1 MKILF
6 IHPPVRLNDVPKHIP
21 YGLGLLM
28 SVAES
33 LGHQVAF
40 LDLNALR
47 LSSEAVKE
55 ALSEDRFDVVGIG
68 GLSSQYKF
76 IRPLLRLVRQS
87 QPQALLVAGGG
98 FLTSMPEEMMALC
111 PEIEVGVVGEGE
123 ATLPDVLEHVEDRR
137 WDKVPGVIHRLG
149 GRPART
155 APRKLIADMDEIP
168 YPHYDLI
175 PLETYFE
182 NSPLMFSPESAA
194 ARRRIDILTERGCP
208 RMCTFCEHGGMSRY
222 DLERVYEG
230 SAFDEEPIYRFN
242 SARYT
247 AELVKY
253 LRFRFGVD
261 FVSIL
266 DENMTSYRK
275 RVFELCDEWERAG
288 LAGLVKFGC
297 LGDVGGVTLD
307 MLRRLRE
314 VGCSYISYGG
324 ESASNMILRAVK
336 KNTTVEQMQRAMDW
350 TVQSGIRAVMTFMMG
365 YPDETPQTIH
375 ETMEFWRRN
384 KMIVKPFLITPYP
397 GTELYVRY
405 KRKILAEWGGDLEA
419 FLLSLD
425 DATDMSVNISKHFN
439 DVELLGLQQLMYT
452 QDFVRLRRF
461 AEAKGTPI
469 VEPGAPAVAETAA
482 ARP

>member
-6 IHPPVRLNDVPKHIP
+6 VHPPVRLNDVPKHIP

-28 SVAES
+28 SVAEN

-47 LSSEAVKE
+47 LSTEAVKE
-55 ALSEDRFDVVGIG
+55 AICEDRFDVVGIG

-76 IRPLLRLVRQS
+76 IRPLLRLARQY

-123 ATLPDVLEHVEDRR
+123 ATLPDLLEHVEDRR

-155 APRKLIADMDEIP
+155 APRTLIADMDEIP

-194 ARRRIDILTERGCP
+194 SRRRIDILTERGCP

-230 SAFDEEPIYRFN
+230 GAFNEEPIYRFN

-288 LAGLVKFGC
+288 LAC
-297 LGDVGGVTLD
+297 A
-307 MLRRLRE
+307 R
-314 VGCSYISYGG
+314 S
-324 ESASNMILRAVK
+324 
-336 KNTTVEQMQRAMDW
+336 
-350 TVQSGIRAVMTFMMG
+350 
-365 YPDETPQTIH
+365 
-375 ETMEFWRRN
+375 
-384 KMIVKPFLITPYP
+384 
-397 GTELYVRY
+397 
-405 KRKILAEWGGDLEA
+405 
-419 FLLSLD
+419 
-425 DATDMSVNISKHFN
+425 DARTS
-439 DVELLGLQQLMYT
+439 
-452 QDFVRLRRF
+452 R
-461 AEAKGTPI
+461 
-469 VEPGAPAVAETAA
+469 TAA
-482 ARP
+482 SRPRT

>member
-21 YGLGLLM
+21 YGIGILM
-28 SVAES
+28 SVAEN

-47 LSSEAVKE
+47 ITGEAVKE
-55 ALSEDRFDVVGIG
+55 AICEDRFDVVGIG

-76 IRPLLRLVRQS
+76 IRPLLKLIKQF
-87 QPQALLVAGGG
+87 QPQAVVMAGGG

-111 PEIEVGVVGEGE
+111 PEIDVGVVGEGE
-123 ATLPDVLEHVEDRR
+123 GTLPDLLDHVEDRR
-137 WDKVPGVIHRLG
+137 WDQVAGVIHRLEG
-149 GRPART
+149 KPVRT
-155 APRKLIADMDEIP
+155 APRKLIADMDDIP

-175 PLETYFE
+175 PLEVYFE

-194 ARRRIDILTERGCP
+194 ATRRIDILMERGCP

-230 SAFDEEPIYRFN
+230 GNFGEEPIYRFN
-242 SARYT
+242 SPQYT
-247 AELVKY
+247 VELVKH
-253 LRFRFGVD
+253 LRFRFGID

-266 DENMTSYRK
+266 DENMTTYRK

-307 MLRRLRE
+307 MLKRLRE

-324 ESASNMILRAVK
+324 ESASNMILKAVK
-336 KNTTVEQMQRAMDW
+336 KNTTVEQMQRALDW
-350 TVQSGIRAVMTFMMG
+350 TVQSGIRGVMTFMMG
-365 YPDETPQTIH
+365 YPEETTQTIY

-405 KRKILAEWGGDLEA
+405 KRQILKEWGGRLDR

-425 DATDMSVNISKHFN
+425 DATDISVNMSKHFN

-452 QDFVRLRRF
+452 QDFARLRRF
-461 AEAKGTPI
+461 AEQKGMPI
-469 VEPGAPAVAETAA
+469 VELGPMATEVAGT
-482 ARP
+482 R

>member
-21 YGLGLLM
+21 YGLGILM
-28 SVAES
+28 SVAEN

-47 LSSEAVKE
+47 ISGEAVKE
-55 ALSEDRFDVVGIG
+55 AICEDRFDVVGIG

-76 IRPLLRLVRQS
+76 IRPLLKLIKQF
-87 QPQALLVAGGG
+87 QPQAVVMAGGG
-98 FLTSMPEEMMALC
+98 FLTSMPEEAMQLC
-111 PEIEVGVVGEGE
+111 PEIDVGVVGEGE
-123 ATLPDVLEHVEDRR
+123 ATLPDLLDHVEDRR
-137 WDKVPGVIHRLG
+137 WDQVAGVIHRLEG
-149 GRPART
+149 KPMRT
-155 APRKLIADMDEIP
+155 APRKLIADMDDIP

-175 PLETYFE
+175 PLDVYFE
-182 NSPLMFSPESAA
+182 NSALMFSPESAA
-194 ARRRIDILTERGCP
+194 ATRRIDILMERGCP

-230 SAFDEEPIYRFN
+230 GNFGEEPIYRFN
-242 SARYT
+242 SPRYT
-247 AELVKY
+247 VELVKY

-266 DENMTSYRK
+266 DENMTTYRK

-307 MLRRLRE
+307 MLKRLRE

-324 ESASNMILRAVK
+324 ESASNMILKAVK
-336 KNTTVEQMQRAMDW
+336 KNTTVEQMQRALDW
-350 TVQSGIRAVMTFMMG
+350 TVQSGIRGVMTFMMG
-365 YPDETPQTIH
+365 YPDETTQTIY

-405 KRKILAEWGGDLEA
+405 KRQILKEWGGSLDR

-425 DATDMSVNISKHFN
+425 DATDISVNMSKHFN

-452 QDFVRLRRF
+452 QDFDRLRRF
-461 AEAKGTPI
+461 AEQKGMPI
-469 VEPGAPAVAETAA
+469 VELGPVATEVAGM
-482 ARP
+482 R